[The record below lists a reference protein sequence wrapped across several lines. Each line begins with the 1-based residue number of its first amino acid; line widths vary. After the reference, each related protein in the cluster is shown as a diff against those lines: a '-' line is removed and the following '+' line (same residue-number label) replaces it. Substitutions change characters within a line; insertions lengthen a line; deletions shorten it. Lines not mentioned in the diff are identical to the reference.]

1 MKNQINLHKAP
12 QTRVYSEEQGVDAI
26 WEGPLNMDQMPIAP
40 GRSSGADGIQLL
52 AKNEYPYQGGPI
64 TERAKGL

>member
-1 MKNQINLHKAP
+1 MKNNINLHKAP
-12 QTRVYSEEQGVDAI
+12 ETRIYSKNQGEASTWD
-26 WEGPLNMDQMPIAP
+26 GPLNMEQMPIAP